1 MKKIFTLVFLLASV
15 LTLWAATNE
24 ITYKTSDDVQLVMGV
39 TGGFGANI
47 SGHTYAGGVG
57 TITFDGDVTAIPN
70 SAFTACETLVSID
83 LPSSVTSIGNDAFA
97 GTSLESLVIPEAV
110 DVIKGHAFGSCLD
123 LKSVVM
129 PSSVTSLGAMLFS
142 GCSSLTTINLP
153 ENLTAIPS
161 QMFGGCTSLVS
172 IKIPASVASL
182 GANALSGCTGLA
194 MIEVMRE
201 VPATVG
207 SNAFKNVP
215 DVPVYVPCGCV
226 EAYQKAAGWSKFKKT
241 ISEPNPRYVLSLS
254 VENPDMGSVTVV
266 KDNLCGS
273 EFYAQSNYGYSFDK
287 WSDGEADSVRSMVL
301 TEALTLVA
309 KFKKNQYTITTK
321 SEDLAK
327 GYTYGD
333 TTAYYLDVVTIGA
346 EAEFGC
352 KFSRWN
358 DWNKDN
364 PRHIQVTKNQEF
376 EANFVKKTVRT
387 QTIEVEV
394 CDSTEYIDPYTGD
407 TIFVVAADPTTLTW
421 KDSVRTADVDYI
433 YTIQVTP
440 LLKPAMLTKAE
451 LESLGAVPV
460 LRAGEMPVTDAS
472 VKAILKHYSKQAAN
486 IAKVVNVSWVS
497 LKVECGVA
505 SHQMALVVEDACGD
519 VMTQTFEFAVE
530 SNTVTNYETAEA
542 CNSYY
547 WRQTKETYTK
557 PGVNTY
563 RDTIF
568 TQAGCD
574 SIYYELKLT
583 IWESDTTEIDTTV
596 CYGAV
601 LDGVKMYTNQTVTK
615 TYINQHDCDSVVIW
629 SLKVLPEVPV
639 TLDSAVICFGDSYT
653 WQGKVFTE
661 NTETSVI
668 LEDKNGCDSV
678 VALKLTVLPPVQKTV
693 YKDTVCYGK
702 SYIWSE
708 KVGSSYKGTCK
719 DSIVLHDIH
728 GCDSVI
734 VLELTELPEIKEQHV
749 YDTICFGDTATWNGK
764 QYTVSCSDQYTFT
777 SQYGCDSVVNYY
789 LFVRPEV
796 KENITNAT
804 ICYGERFVW
813 QGEVYTQSID
823 TSLALKNAF
832 GCDSVVSL
840 HLVVRPEQAVTTI
853 NDTICFGE
861 TYTWSANGKTYA
873 ENTYKESVVLTNQY
887 GCDSVVVLNLTIRE
901 AHKPSIKVD
910 TVCFGETYT
919 WNISGKTYK
928 ESCNDTVVLTDQYGC
943 DSVAILQLTVMPEVP
958 ETIVKD
964 TVCYGE
970 TYQWIVD
977 GQTYK
982 GNTTAT
988 AVLKNQYG
996 CDSVV
1001 ILHLTELPKIEDT
1014 FVRDTICDGE
1024 EYTWE
1029 GQTFRKSIKATMILT
1044 SQFGCDSVVGFELV
1058 VLPKIKTTI
1067 VKDTICEGDTYV
1079 WSANGK
1085 AYTKAA
1091 NEVDTLTS
1099 IHGCDSVVNLQLTVM
1114 PAVPVT
1120 VINDTICAGETYV
1133 WSANGREFTVSAEN
1147 QLDTLTSIHGC
1158 DSVVVL
1164 NLHVRPAHRPTV
1176 VVDTI
1181 CFGETY
1187 TWSANEK
1194 AYTETCQD
1202 TAILNDQY
1210 GCDSVVILQL
1220 LELPEILPVV
1230 TVDTICAGEEYAWQG
1245 SVYTQSIDTA
1255 LSLQSVYGCDSV
1267 VELHLYVRPEV
1278 AETIIYDT
1286 ICAGEDYV
1294 WSANGVTYVDNAYD
1308 QTVVLKNV
1316 HGCDSVVTLNL
1327 TVRAANKPSV
1337 LLDTICYGGTYTW
1350 GVSGKQYTASC
1361 RDTVLLQDQYGC
1373 DSLAVLHL
1381 TVLPEVKETLVKDS
1395 VCFGEDYVW
1404 EVNGATYRGTTR
1416 ASVTLTD
1423 KYGCDSVVTLE
1434 LTELPEIDP
1443 VVTKDTICA
1452 GEEYAWQGA
1461 VYAQSIDTALTLR
1474 SVYGCD
1480 SVVEL
1485 HLYVRPQVAETIIND
1500 TICAGEKYVWSA
1512 NGKTYVE
1519 NAYDQTVVLNDVNGC
1534 DSVVTLNLTVRAANK
1549 PSVLL
1554 DTICYGGTYTWGVSG
1569 KQYTASCRDTVLLQD
1584 QYGCD
1589 SLAVLHLTVLPEV
1602 KETLVKDSVCF
1613 GEDYVWEVNGAT
1625 YRGTTRASVT
1635 LTDKYGC
1642 DSVVTLELT
1651 ELPEIDPVV
1660 TKDTICAGEPYSWR
1674 GKAYGA
1680 TGIYNDTVVT
1690 KYGCDSIY
1698 TLKLHVWPTVA
1709 PQVVRDTICHGE
1721 SYEFGEAI
1729 YTESVTTTY
1738 TFNDIH
1744 GCDSVVTLMLY
1755 VWPENRD
1762 SITVTEYLCH
1772 GVGSFLWDV
1781 NNVVYTKDTLAKAV
1795 LQDVNGCDSVVFLN
1809 LVSVPLLTDTVV
1821 ETICYGE
1828 SYDWFG
1834 STYTTTGTYDHKLT
1848 SVVTGCDSIAVLNL
1862 TVLDKIEPE
1871 VTNGATCAG
1880 VAYKWRGKAY
1890 TAAGTYTES
1899 VKTTNG
1905 CDSVFVLNLHVWPAV
1920 VPTEVYDTICAGET
1934 YTYNGETYTQS
1945 IVTDVKLTS
1954 VHGCDSIV
1962 RLNLHF
1968 LPENKDSITVTEY
1981 LCYGETSYVWPVTN
1995 EAYSTDTLVRGVL
2008 QDVNGCD
2015 SVVFLNL
2022 VSVPLLTDTVV
2033 ETICYGES
2041 YDWFGDIYN
2050 TTGIYDHTL
2059 TSVVNGCDSIA
2070 VLNLT
2075 VLPEIL
2081 ETVIHD
2087 TIYQGDKYNWEGVE
2101 YTDTD
2106 DYTRTFPSI
2115 HGCDSVVTLKLYVR
2129 PLIELV
2135 TTDTICAGDSYTWN
2149 EFVYTSTTDTI
2160 IQIARDT
2167 TLRLNLTVLSPI
2179 PDTVYNVSICAGEEY
2194 TWFGVKYNTTTYRR
2208 DTLPSV
2214 HGCDSVSVLNLTVW
2228 PKLAPITF
2236 LDTICHGET
2245 YEWEGDVY
2253 NDSVMVTKTL
2263 TDMHGCDSIVTLKLA
2278 VLPPVPSTEE
2288 TVVAC
2293 DTYTWHEKEYTM
2305 TGDYVDTIPS
2315 ATGCDSI
2322 VTLHLTINY
2331 SAIKHLYDTV
2341 CDTYTWY
2348 TGDVF
2353 TKTGI
2358 YYDTLA
2364 TEQGCD
2370 SVVALH
2376 LTVNH
2381 RIETEETIA
2390 ICYGTTL
2397 TWNGVVY
2404 DATGDYQFDTL
2415 TVHGCDSIVT
2425 LHLTVLPE
2433 MRVDSTTLAV
2443 CPSELPYKWGGQTLT
2458 AAGEYTYLEQFAA
2471 NNTCDS
2477 VLHVLT
2483 FEVLPE
2489 TSSDTTVVACD
2500 SYTWNGK
2507 TYTQSGDYSFT
2518 TTGANGCDS
2527 TAHLHLTVN
2536 YSIATHDYQTICYGQ
2551 TYNWNHTIYDAT
2563 GDYIDTLSSV
2573 LTGCDSI
2580 VTLHLTILPEVV
2592 NITEEE
2598 VICPRELPYNFWRGY
2613 SLTESG
2619 LYYDTVP
2626 NSLGC
2631 DSIIYALKLKVLPA
2645 DTTKLVIAAC
2655 DSFTWDG
2662 TGQTYDRSGKWVYQ
2676 TLGSDGCDSVIIL
2689 DLTITNTIYKDTSV
2703 TECVSYEWDGHL
2715 YTESGDYTK
2724 TYSAVN
2730 HCDSIVTLHLTIL
2743 KPSTGSEDVYIC
2755 NGETYTWEGDVYDTS
2770 GEYVKTLTNAAGCD
2784 STAHLHLTVLPEMT
2798 YKYHTLYVCAG
2809 DLPYEWNNL
2818 SLIESGEYTY
2828 REQFAANASCDS
2840 IEHVL
2845 TFTVYDMS
2853 LPDTI
2858 SQPIAICGKPI
2869 DIMKA
2874 TDQIE
2879 SYIASI
2885 AHYAPNATVVWQEW
2899 IDGVWVDYDYETL
2912 KGSQSEIIIRYAIIT
2927 DCGVIYSDEMVLV
2940 VEQATPENSTEL
2952 DNMSV
2957 ESKYGN
2963 RIFLFDLNAF
2973 SSTFGWTPTP
2983 EQVSWYKVV
2992 GEVDV
2997 YGEMGDDELVGVGH
3011 SYNLP
3016 EGEVMVGG
3024 YYAIVEQHAVSV
3036 DDCETIYRSTV
3047 IYATASGIA
3056 PKLVPNVVYPDEVL
3070 TIKNLD
3076 ESQIHQILVY
3086 GASGELIAT
3095 YKADKV
3101 GEFMF
3106 NAANATGYYLVD
3118 IINTNGSTTLR
3129 YVVK

>member
-1 MKKIFTLVFLLASV
+1 MKKIFTFLVVLVSTLSVFAADFKSDNLWYTITGASTVEVAKHSDHKSLVSVTVPKTVSDGSKVYTVTEIGEEAFAECHTLATVVLPEGVIELGGNAFEACENLVSVSLPEGLQTIGMNAFLSCDHLASV
-15 LTLWAATNE
+15 
-24 ITYKTSDDVQLVMGV
+24 V
-39 TGGFGANI
+39 
-47 SGHTYAGGVG
+47 
-57 TITFDGDVTAIPN
+57 IPN
-70 SAFTACETLVSID
+70 SVTSVGINAFNGCSALKSVELSENLQEIESGLFNACEALDYIVI
-83 LPSSVTSIGNDAFA
+83 PSSVTSIGKNAFY
-97 GTSLESLVIPEAV
+97 GCE
-110 DVIKGHAFGSCLD
+110 GLD
-123 LKSVVM
+123 
-129 PSSVTSLGAMLFS
+129 
-142 GCSSLTTINLP
+142 
-153 ENLTAIPS
+153 
-161 QMFGGCTSLVS
+161 S
-172 IKIPASVASL
+172 IKCL
-182 GANALSGCTGLA
+182 GIA
-194 MIEVMRE
+194 
-201 VPATVG
+201 PATLV
-207 SNAFKNVP
+207 NKTNVFKNV
-215 DVPVYVPCGCV
+215 DENIPVYVPCIAGGVSSVDAYNATDWAKYFKNIQEPRPIYTIHLSANDADYGTAKIGKRNTECGV
-226 EAYQKAAGWSKFKKT
+226 EIVAVPNTGYEFAA
-241 ISEPNPRYVLSLS
+241 
-254 VENPDMGSVTVV
+254 
-266 KDNLCGS
+266 
-273 EFYAQSNYGYSFDK
+273 
-287 WSDGEADSVRSMVL
+287 WSDSNKVATR
-301 TEALTLVA
+301 TLVLDSDSA
-309 KFKKNQYTITTK
+309 MKAIFKPMRYTIKVVSADANHGT
-321 SEDLAK
+321 AK
-327 GYTYGD
+327 DTVGDYNTNVEISANHKFGYRFD
-333 TTAYYLDVVTIGA
+333 H
-346 EAEFGC
+346 
-352 KFSRWN
+352 WN
-358 DWNKDN
+358 DGNQDN
-364 PRHIQVTKNQEF
+364 PRQVLVKGEKTYTAYFK
-376 EANFVKKTVRT
+376 EALVKINKTAS
-387 QTIEVEV
+387 V
-394 CDSTEYIDPYTGD
+394 CDNTNYVDPVTGA
-407 TIFVVAADPTTLTW
+407 THAIASATPASLTW
-421 KDSVRTADVDYI
+421 NDSVPGAMDGKDTV
-433 YTIQVTP
+433 YTFEITP
-440 LLKPAMLTKAE
+440 LVAPKALAQADLTGE
-451 LESLGAVPV
+451 AVPV
-460 LRAGEMPVTDAS
+460 LVPGYEPDTTASVAAIWKHYLTNDDEKTADVVSVKWNYSGKVKCDDNSFTMTLTVMDKCGNELITVCHFPVVAKIATDTTVVEECESFYWPVTGLTYHKTGIYADT
-472 VKAILKHYSKQAAN
+472 VKSKA
-486 IAKVVNVSWVS
+486 
-497 LKVECGVA
+497 
-505 SHQMALVVEDACGD
+505 D
-519 VMTQTFEFAVE
+519 
-530 SNTVTNYETAEA
+530 
-542 CNSYY
+542 
-547 WRQTKETYTK
+547 
-557 PGVNTY
+557 
-563 RDTIF
+563 
-568 TQAGCD
+568 CD
-574 SIYYELKLT
+574 SAYHVLDLT
-583 IWESDTTEIDTTV
+583 IWGNDTIHLYDTV
-596 CYGAV
+596 C
-601 LDGVKMYTNQTVTK
+601 
-615 TYINQHDCDSVVIW
+615 
-629 SLKVLPEVPV
+629 P
-639 TLDSAVICFGDSYT
+639 
-653 WQGKVFTE
+653 GKVA
-661 NTETSVI
+661 
-668 LEDKNGCDSV
+668 LNG
-678 VALKLTVLPPVQKTV
+678 VLL
-693 YKDTVCYGK
+693 YKDTALTTT
-702 SYIWSE
+702 
-708 KVGSSYKGTCK
+708 GTNA
-719 DSIVLHDIH
+719 H
-728 GCDSVI
+728 GCPEVIIKHWHVHSV
-734 VLELTELPEIKEQHV
+734 LPVTVVNKQ
-749 YDTICFGDTATWNGK
+749 ICAGDTLTWLGEK
-764 QYTVSCSDQYTFT
+764 YSTPVVVTDTLP
-777 SQYGCDSVVNYY
+777 SQYGCDSVVTLILQVWDAVPVTVKKDTICEGETYEWDLNLGTPYTTTQKDTVILSNVNGCDSVVILDLTVLPKIPVTTVYDTICNGLSYEWVTDIVMKFDGKLFEGTTEASRTLYTANGCDSVVKLY
-789 LFVRPEV
+789 LTELPAIPVTEIDTTICYGKEYFSQADEKIYTSSVDTTFVLKTVKHGCDSLVHLVLTVLPEV
-796 KENITNAT
+796 PMTVVDTT
-804 ICYGERFVW
+804 ICYGESFLW
-813 QGEVYTQSID
+813 DANGETYTQTTLNKTVTLTDAHGCDSLVTLNLTVLNPIPVTVID
-823 TSLALKNAF
+823 TVTCHGVPFFWSLTGKYYSHSQVVDTILTSVH

-840 HLVVRPEQAVTTI
+840 HLTELPKMDTTMI
-853 NDTICFGE
+853 HATVCHGEPYVWDLDGEKYFGTQTIDTILP
-861 TYTWSANGKTYA
+861 
-873 ENTYKESVVLTNQY
+873 SV
-887 GCDSVVVLNLTIRE
+887 
-901 AHKPSIKVD
+901 H
-910 TVCFGETYT
+910 
-919 WNISGKTYK
+919 
-928 ESCNDTVVLTDQYGC
+928 
-943 DSVAILQLTVMPEVP
+943 
-958 ETIVKD
+958 
-964 TVCYGE
+964 
-970 TYQWIVD
+970 
-977 GQTYK
+977 
-982 GNTTAT
+982 
-988 AVLKNQYG
+988 G

-1001 ILHLTELPKIEDT
+1001 ILSLVELPAVAVTEIDTTICFGEAYYFEANEKIYIESKDT
-1014 FVRDTICDGE
+1014 TVILTDVNGCDSLVHLNLTVLSPIPATVVDTTICHGETYYWAAGDTIFTNSVYGQQVTVSSAHGCDSLVVLNL
-1024 EYTWE
+1024 TILP
-1029 GQTFRKSIKATMILT
+1029 KVKATVTDTVTCHGESFFWAVTGKYYSGTQVVDTVMEDIH
-1044 SQFGCDSVVGFELV
+1044 GCDSVVRLNLV
-1058 VLPKIKTTI
+1058 ELPKMDTTFI
-1067 VKDTICEGDTYV
+1067 NDTTCFGVPYKWDVTGKQYTGSCTVDTIL
-1079 WSANGK
+1079 S
-1085 AYTKAA
+1085 
-1091 NEVDTLTS
+1091 S
-1099 IHGCDSVVNLQLTVM
+1099 IHGCDSVV
-1114 PAVPVT
+1114 
-1120 VINDTICAGETYV
+1120 
-1133 WSANGREFTVSAEN
+1133 R
-1147 QLDTLTSIHGC
+1147 
-1158 DSVVVL
+1158 L
-1164 NLHVRPAHRPTV
+1164 NLV
-1176 VVDTI
+1176 
-1181 CFGETY
+1181 EM
-1187 TWSANEK
+1187 
-1194 AYTETCQD
+1194 
-1202 TAILNDQY
+1202 
-1210 GCDSVVILQL
+1210 
-1220 LELPEILPVV
+1220 PEIL
-1230 TVDTICAGEEYAWQG
+1230 
-1245 SVYTQSIDTA
+1245 
-1255 LSLQSVYGCDSV
+1255 
-1267 VELHLYVRPEV
+1267 
-1278 AETIIYDT
+1278 
-1286 ICAGEDYV
+1286 
-1294 WSANGVTYVDNAYD
+1294 
-1308 QTVVLKNV
+1308 
-1316 HGCDSVVTLNL
+1316 
-1327 TVRAANKPSV
+1327 
-1337 LLDTICYGGTYTW
+1337 
-1350 GVSGKQYTASC
+1350 
-1361 RDTVLLQDQYGC
+1361 
-1373 DSLAVLHL
+1373 
-1381 TVLPEVKETLVKDS
+1381 
-1395 VCFGEDYVW
+1395 
-1404 EVNGATYRGTTR
+1404 
-1416 ASVTLTD
+1416 
-1423 KYGCDSVVTLE
+1423 
-1434 LTELPEIDP
+1434 
-1443 VVTKDTICA
+1443 
-1452 GEEYAWQGA
+1452 
-1461 VYAQSIDTALTLR
+1461 
-1474 SVYGCD
+1474 
-1480 SVVEL
+1480 
-1485 HLYVRPQVAETIIND
+1485 
-1500 TICAGEKYVWSA
+1500 
-1512 NGKTYVE
+1512 
-1519 NAYDQTVVLNDVNGC
+1519 
-1534 DSVVTLNLTVRAANK
+1534 
-1549 PSVLL
+1549 
-1554 DTICYGGTYTWGVSG
+1554 
-1569 KQYTASCRDTVLLQD
+1569 
-1584 QYGCD
+1584 
-1589 SLAVLHLTVLPEV
+1589 
-1602 KETLVKDSVCF
+1602 
-1613 GEDYVWEVNGAT
+1613 
-1625 YRGTTRASVT
+1625 
-1635 LTDKYGC
+1635 
-1642 DSVVTLELT
+1642 
-1651 ELPEIDPVV
+1651 PVV
-1660 TKDTICAGEPYSWR
+1660 TKDTICAGEPFSWR
-1674 GKAYGA
+1674 GTLYNT
-1680 TGIYNDTVVT
+1680 TGTYNDTVVT
-1690 KYGCDSIY
+1690 AEGCDSIY
-1698 TLKLHVWPTVA
+1698 TLMLQVWPAVA
-1709 PQVVRDTICHGE
+1709 PSVVYDTICHGE
-1721 SYEFGEAI
+1721 KYLFNDAV
-1729 YTESVTTTY
+1729 YTESITTTA
-1738 TFNDIH
+1738 TLKNVN

-1795 LQDVNGCDSVVFLN
+1795 LQDVHGCDSVVFLN
-1809 LVSVPLLTDTVV
+1809 LVSLPLITDTVV
-1821 ETICYGE
+1821 ETICYGD
-1828 SYDWFG
+1828 SVDWFG
-1834 STYTTTGTYDHKLT
+1834 NVYKTTGMYNHTLT
-1848 SVVTGCDSIAVLNL
+1848 SVVNGCDSIAVLNL
-1862 TVLDKIEPE
+1862 TVLPEILPE
-1871 VTNGATCAG
+1871 VTNGSTCAG
-1880 VAYKWRGKAY
+1880 VAYEWRGKAY
-1890 TAAGTYTES
+1890 TEAGTYTDS
-1899 VKTTNG
+1899 VKTENG
-1905 CDSVFVLNLHVWPAV
+1905 CDSVYVLNLQVWPAV
-1920 VPTEVYDTICAGET
+1920 APTEVYDTICAGET

-1962 RLNLHF
+1962 HLNLHF

-1981 LCYGETSYVWPVTN
+1981 LCYGEPSYVWSVTG

-2008 QDVNGCD
+2008 PDVYGCD

-2022 VSVPLLTDTVV
+2022 VALPLITDTVV
-2033 ETICYGES
+2033 ETICYGDS
-2041 YDWFGDIYN
+2041 VDWFGNVYK
-2050 TTGIYDHTL
+2050 TTGMYNHTL
-2059 TSVVNGCDSIA
+2059 TSVVTGCDSIA

-2087 TIYQGDKYNWEGVE
+2087 TIYQGDKYNWKGVE
-2101 YTDTD
+2101 YTATD

-2135 TTDTICAGDSYTWN
+2135 TTDTICAGDSYAWN

-2179 PDTVYNVSICAGEEY
+2179 PDTVYNVSICEGEEY
-2194 TWFGVKYNTTTYRR
+2194 TWFGVKYTTTTYRR
-2208 DTLPSV
+2208 DTLLSV

-2228 PKLAPITF
+2228 PKHTPITF
-2236 LDTICHGET
+2236 VDTICHGET

-2263 TDMHGCDSIVTLKLA
+2263 TDIHGCDSIVTLKLA

-2370 SVVALH
+2370 SVIALH

-2390 ICYGTTL
+2390 ICHGESL

-2433 MRVDSTTLAV
+2433 MVVDSTEMAV
-2443 CPSELPYKWGGQTLT
+2443 CPSELPITWYDQTLT
-2458 AAGEYTYLEQFAA
+2458 AAGEYTYLVKFVA

-2477 VLHVLT
+2477 VLYVLN
-2483 FEVLPE
+2483 FEILPE

-2527 TAHLHLTVN
+2527 VAHLHLTVN
-2536 YSIATHDYQTICYGQ
+2536 YSTETHDYQTICYGQ

-2563 GDYIDTLSSV
+2563 GNYIDTLTSV

-2631 DSIIYALKLKVLPA
+2631 DSIIYSLKLKVLPA
-2645 DTTKLVIAAC
+2645 DTTRLVIAAC
-2655 DSFTWDG
+2655 DSYTWN
-2662 TGQTYDRSGKWVYQ
+2662 GQVYDRSGEWVYQ
-2676 TLGSDGCDSVIIL
+2676 TQGSDDCDSVIIL

-2755 NGETYTWEGDVYDTS
+2755 HGETYTWEGDVYDTS

-2798 YKYHTLYVCAG
+2798 YEYHTLFVCASE
-2809 DLPYEWNNL
+2809 LPYEWNNL
-2818 SLIESGEYTY
+2818 SLTESGEYTY

-2869 DIMKA
+2869 DLMKA

-2885 AHYAPNATVVWQEW
+2885 SHYAPNATVVWQEW